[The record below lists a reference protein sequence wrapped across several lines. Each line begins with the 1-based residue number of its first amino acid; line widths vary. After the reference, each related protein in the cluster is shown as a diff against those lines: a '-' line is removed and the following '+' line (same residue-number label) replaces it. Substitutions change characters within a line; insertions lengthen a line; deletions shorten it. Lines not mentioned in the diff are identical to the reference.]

1 MADRYEEG
9 RQSAFAAMVEEAAAI
24 TLGAATDRP
33 SIYNEFMQAIRR
45 AAAGEPPKLRS
56 LSYSEKLQ
64 IAADMLVRDP
74 VRVAEY
80 VSQAQGSASHD

>member
-45 AAAGEPPKLRS
+45 TPTAE
-56 LSYSEKLQ
+56 
-64 IAADMLVRDP
+64 ADNAR
-74 VRVAEY
+74 
-80 VSQAQGSASHD
+80 